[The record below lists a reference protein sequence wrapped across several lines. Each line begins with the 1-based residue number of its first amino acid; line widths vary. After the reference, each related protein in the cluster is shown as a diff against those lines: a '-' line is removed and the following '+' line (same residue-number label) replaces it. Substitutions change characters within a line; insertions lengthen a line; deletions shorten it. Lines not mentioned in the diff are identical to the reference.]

1 MLWPTKFMDFFIM
14 PEHLSKSSSSLHV
27 LTTIPNAL
35 TLFRILVIPIVIAFF
50 YWETEVGSWFAAI
63 CFSLACL
70 SDYLDGYFARLLRQE
85 TSFGVFLDP
94 VADKLLVCATLLM
107 LAGFHR
113 IHGLSLIPAVVI
125 LCREILVLSLR
136 EFLAQTAI
144 SMPVSVLAK
153 WKTALQMCAIGFL
166 ILGNPFPDLL
176 PLPMISTI
184 ALWIAALLTLVTGYD
199 YMRQGLDKIADI
211 QHKTP

>member
-1 MLWPTKFMDFFIM
+1 M
-14 PEHLSKSSSSLHV
+14 PEYRLKSSSSQHI
-27 LTTIPNAL
+27 LTMVPNAL
-35 TLFRILVIPIVIAFF
+35 TLFRILVIPVVIAFF
-50 YWETEVGSWFAAI
+50 YWESEAGSWFAAI

-107 LAGFHR
+107 LAGFSR

-136 EFLAQTAI
+136 EFLAQTAT
-144 SMPVSVLAK
+144 SMPVSLLAK

-166 ILGNPFPDLL
+166 ILGNPFPHLL
-176 PLPMISTI
+176 PLPMISTV
-184 ALWIAALLTLVTGYD
+184 ALWIAALLTLITGYD
-199 YMRQGLDKIADI
+199 YMRRSLDKIAGI
-211 QHKTP
+211 YHQSS